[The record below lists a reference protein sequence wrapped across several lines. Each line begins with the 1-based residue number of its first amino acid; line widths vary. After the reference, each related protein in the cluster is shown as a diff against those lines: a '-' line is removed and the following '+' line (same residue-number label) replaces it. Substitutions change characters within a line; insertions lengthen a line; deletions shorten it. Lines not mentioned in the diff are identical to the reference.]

1 MKSPILFNQALNKW
15 HGTVAEEID
24 LIDPNLSFVNTKQVD
39 TWVKASLNYLISK
52 AIEISNKLDEN
63 FNNYDEI
70 QQKLSNE
77 FEKILP
83 NFFPNSIYRFNFD
96 LSKSPLHILFF
107 DNFEIIYNN
116 FEKDLNDLMQSNEVL
131 PQTFEIL
138 WKNFIKNILD
148 IYIIISDTFWKNT
161 KKSTPTALRRMK
173 IKAAKKKLLSE
184 AQKIQEIESNTI
196 HTEQLEQPNQ
206 KRRKIYNLMNGIPGL
221 QNISGKYFI
230 FIKLKLFLK

>member
-1 MKSPILFNQALNKW
+1 MKSPILFNQALNEW
-15 HGTVAEEID
+15 HGTAAEETD

-39 TWVKASLNYLISK
+39 TWVKVSLNYLISK
-52 AIEISNKLDEN
+52 AIEISNKLDEDS
-63 FNNYDEI
+63 NNYDEI

-116 FEKDLNDLMQSNEVL
+116 FEKDLNDLMQSNEIL

-161 KKSTPTALRRMK
+161 TPTALRRMK

-184 AQKIQEIESNTI
+184 AEKIQEIESNTI
-196 HTEQLEQPNQ
+196 HTEQLEQPTQ